1 MNDEL
6 KKELFKEFKDLI
18 TTETVVGEP
27 VYLGDTVIVPFVE
40 IYFGFGSGTSKSSN
54 GNQGFGGGGKVVP
67 TAVLIIHG
75 ERVEIFSVKN
85 ASPGNTVD
93 RIINLVPDL
102 ISKFKKKKDKKD
114 KVREAA
120 LEEAQKAMRE
130 EAETA
135 ALEAKTNIKE

>member
-1 MNDEL
+1 M
-6 KKELFKEFKDLI
+6 
-18 TTETVVGEP
+18 
-27 VYLGDTVIVPFVE
+27 
-40 IYFGFGSGTSKSSN
+40 
-54 GNQGFGGGGKVVP
+54 
-67 TAVLIIHG
+67 
-75 ERVEIFSVKN
+75 EIFSVKN
-85 ASPGNTVD
+85 AAPGNTVD

-102 ISKFKKKKDKKD
+102 ISKFKKRKDKKE

>member
-1 MNDEL
+1 M
-6 KKELFKEFKDLI
+6 
-18 TTETVVGEP
+18 
-27 VYLGDTVIVPFVE
+27 
-40 IYFGFGSGTSKSSN
+40 
-54 GNQGFGGGGKVVP
+54 
-67 TAVLIIHG
+67 
-75 ERVEIFSVKN
+75 EIFSVKN

-102 ISKFKKKKDKKD
+102 ISKFKKRKDKKD